1 MGLFIDGNISN
12 LQDLRGHET
21 SILDTA
27 SNEGIDLGS
36 KLALA
41 QQELALELE
50 AFLRRNPESAGG
62 VSVEHVVVTEMLR
75 CWHTLETLAVTFRDL
90 SHSQVNDRYQAK
102 AQIYKDL
109 ADRAGKRCLD
119 SGVGLVD
126 DPVSIASRAELSYE
140 AGPGAGGSF
149 HVQVAWTNAAGAEG
163 EPGEVSNIEIPADH
177 VLRVETRTA
186 AGEITGWNVYAGNS
200 PDDMTMQNEVPLS
213 LESVWMMP
221 AEGLRTGPRAGKRQA
236 AEYFATESRRLRRG

>member
-41 QQELALELE
+41 QHELALELE

-62 VSVEHVVVTEMLR
+62 VSLEHVMVTEMLR
-75 CWHTLETLAVTFRDL
+75 CWHTFETLAVTFRDL
-90 SHSQVNDRYQAK
+90 SHSQANDRHQAK
-102 AQIYKDL
+102 AQLYKDL
-109 ADRAGKRCLD
+109 AQRARQRCFD

-126 DPVSIASRAELSYE
+126 DPVPIASRAELSHE
-140 AGPGAGGSF
+140 AGAADGGSF

-163 EPGEVSNIEIPADH
+163 EPGEVSSIEIPAGR
-177 VLRVETRTA
+177 LLCVETGSVA
-186 AGEITGWNVYAGNS
+186 PEVAGWNVYAGNT
-200 PDDMTMQNEVPLS
+200 PDEMTIQNEAPLA
-213 LESVWMMP
+213 LGSVWTMP
-221 AEGLRTGPRAGKRQA
+221 AEGLRTGPRAGRRQA